1 MQNEPRFV
9 VYKRRFSDY
18 AKKNPHFNVFRGN
31 KRNLSVYLSYF
42 VLYLLIK
49 RNFSAYLANGCLTCA
64 DPLALDAEIKT
75 SKKVPVTYASIN
87 YYLICTKTNNVA
99 LLLDLLCFSIPT
111 LCTTIV
117 IFARSFSF
125 VNVASLTDNCP
136 FVVG

>member
-1 MQNEPRFV
+1 MQNESRFE
-9 VYKRRFSDY
+9 YISGGFPIMQRKP
-18 AKKNPHFNVFRGN
+18 PHFNVFRVN